1 MFFYL
6 SKIVWFFLQPSS
18 VLVVGGLA
26 GALLAFTRWWRAGR
40 LVALAALVGL
50 LVAGLSPLGQA
61 IVLPLEERFPPP
73 PADMPA
79 PDGIVVLGGALDTVV
94 SPARGQAALTEAAER
109 LTSLVALARRYPDAR
124 IVLSGGS
131 DRIFVD
137 AAPEADLARAML
149 AEAGLDPGRLTVE
162 NASRN
167 TFQNALMSK
176 AIVRPS
182 AAERWLLVTSAYH
195 MPRAVGCFRKV
206 GFPVVAY
213 PVDYRT
219 RGVQDLYRP
228 FDRISEGLRRVD
240 MATREWVGLLVY
252 RLTGRTD
259 SLLPAPGR

>member
-6 SKIVWFFLQPSS
+6 SKIVWFFFQPSS
-18 VLVVGGLA
+18 VLVVGGFV
-26 GALLAFTRWWRAGR
+26 GALLAFTRWWRLGR
-40 LVALAALVGL
+40 ALALLAFAGL
-50 LVAGLSPLGQA
+50 LIAGLSPLGQA
-61 IVLPLEERFPPP
+61 IILPLEDRFAP
-73 PADMPA
+73 PAAGAPA
-79 PDGIVVLGGALDTVV
+79 PDGIIVLGGALDTVV
-94 SPARGQAALTEAAER
+94 SPARGVVALTEAAER
-109 LTSLVALARRYPDAR
+109 LTALVALARRYPQAR

-131 DRIFVD
+131 DRIFVA

-149 AEAGLDPGRLTVE
+149 AEAGLDPNRLIVE

-167 TFQNALMSK
+167 TFQNAVMTKS
-176 AIVRPS
+176 IVRPA

-219 RGVQDLYRP
+219 RGAQDLYRP

-240 MATREWVGLLVY
+240 LAVREWVGLLVY
-252 RLTGRTD
+252 WLTGRLETF
-259 SLLPAPGR
+259 LPAP